1 MYQGFLKVILD
12 VADGAAP
19 VSGESVYVKTTGF
32 TNDGKITAISDF
44 PVDSSRYNY
53 KLTTDSSG
61 ATQSVSIEAPDPA
74 LRGQLH
80 QLHTAVVAGPAGV
93 RAGGRLL
100 FAGHRLLC
108 QALPL

>member
-53 KLTTDSSG
+53 KLTTDS
-61 ATQSVSIEAPDPA
+61 
-74 LRGQLH
+74 
-80 QLHTAVVAGPAGV
+80 
-93 RAGGRLL
+93 
-100 FAGHRLLC
+100 
-108 QALPL
+108 